1 MRILALDTST
11 RATSV
16 ALCGAGSEDAVL
28 QARDDPP
35 SGARPGHARWLLPL
49 AAGLL
54 ERGGCTWADLDLIAI
69 GRGPGTFTGL
79 RIGIATARALAGSLG
94 LPLAGV
100 STLESLAL
108 GSQSG
113 AGDIPPAA
121 PGRKSLADPGIVLAV
136 LDARRGEVFA
146 AAWRTSPSTGELG
159 ERVMAPRVLVPERLA
174 DWISDLGAPPLAI
187 GDGAVAFRG
196 SIERAAAVV
205 PTDDSEL
212 HRVTATVHC
221 RLARRVGGG
230 APGEVHP
237 EYLRLPDAELSRQA
251 RTQDVP

>member
-16 ALCGAGSEDAVL
+16 ALCGGGNEAAAL
-28 QARDDPP
+28 QARHDPAP
-35 SGARPGHARWLLPL
+35 GARPGHAQRLLPL
-49 AAGLL
+49 AAELL
-54 ERGGCTWADLDLIAI
+54 ERGGRSWGDLDLIAI

-79 RIGIATARALAGSLG
+79 RIGIATARALAVSLG

-108 GSQSG
+108 GTLGWEVAVPARERECSL
-113 AGDIPPAA
+113 AA
-121 PGRKSLADPGIVLAV
+121 PEIVLAV

-146 AAWRTSPSTGELG
+146 AAWHTIPEATELG
-159 ERVMAPRVLVPERLA
+159 ERRLAPAVLAPARLA
-174 DWISDLGAPPLAI
+174 DWICDLDAPPLAI
-187 GDGAVAFRG
+187 GDGAVAFRD
-196 SIERAAAVV
+196 SIERAEAVV

-221 RLARRVGGG
+221 RLARRTGGG
-230 APGEVHP
+230 APSEVHP